1 MKLIAPKFKQAF
13 LEKIVVMVL
22 NSWRKSLEN
31 QIEPD
36 NFDPLL
42 SKKIDAV
49 ISILHR

>member
-1 MKLIAPKFKQAF
+1 MKLIVSKYKHAF
-13 LEKIVVMVL
+13 LDRIIKVVL

-31 QIEPD
+31 QIDSD

-49 ISILHR
+49 INILDR